1 MNPANLNEEYSITTT
16 NKIIN
21 TIDVRIT
28 SVGGFTDRRVVVTL
42 AVIAV
47 LVIAG
52 AVVAAMFLKN
62 MPKDIN
68 SVDDLKGS
76 NIAVQKGSTADDY
89 VTDHYETNNSADVI
103 RFVDFE
109 VIFKDLEGKKVDAV
123 IMDKAPA
130 KVYLK
135 NHSGLRILSDVLQN
149 EDYGF
154 IFNNTNTELRDK
166 FNAKLTEMKDDGK
179 LDEIKEYWYTHG
191 DGAAAS
197 ITENG
202 TGETIRVVTD
212 SSFPPYDSKNGNE
225 FTGMDMDI
233 VREICNRLDYK
244 VQFATVGFDSIIDE
258 VSKGNYDVGASA
270 LSITEDRKAKV
281 LFSECYESS
290 ELIVVTRA

>member
-1 MNPANLNEEYSITTT
+1 
-16 NKIIN
+16 
-21 TIDVRIT
+21 
-28 SVGGFTDRRVVVTL
+28 
-42 AVIAV
+42 
-47 LVIAG
+47 
-52 AVVAAMFLKN
+52 
-62 MPKDIN
+62 
-68 SVDDLKGS
+68 
-76 NIAVQKGSTADDY
+76 
-89 VTDHYETNNSADVI
+89 
-103 RFVDFE
+103 
-109 VIFKDLEGKKVDAV
+109 
-123 IMDKAPA
+123 
-130 KVYLK
+130 
-135 NHSGLRILSDVLQN
+135 
-149 EDYGF
+149 
-154 IFNNTNTELRDK
+154 TNTELRDK

-191 DGAAAS
+191 DGAAAF

>member
-1 MNPANLNEEYSITTT
+1 M
-16 NKIIN
+16 
-21 TIDVRIT
+21 
-28 SVGGFTDRRVVVTL
+28 SVGGITDKRIVVTL

-47 LVIAG
+47 LAIAG
-52 AVVAAMFLKN
+52 AAVATMFFKN
-62 MPKDIN
+62 MPRDIN

-89 VTDHYETNNSADVI
+89 VTDHYESNYSTDVT
-103 RFVDFE
+103 RFTDFS
-109 VIFKDLEGKKVDAV
+109 VTFDDLRNKKVDAV

-135 NHSGLRILSDVLQN
+135 DHKELKILSDVLKK

-154 IFNNTNTELRDK
+154 IFNNENTELRDK
-166 FNAKLTEMKDDGK
+166 FNAQLTAMKADGK

-191 DGAAAS
+191 DGAAS
-197 ITENG
+197 IITHTGN
-202 TGETIRVVTD
+202 GETIRVVTD
-212 SSFPPYDSKNGNE
+212 SSFPPYDSKNGSE

-233 VREICNRLDYK
+233 VREICYRLDYN
-244 VQFATVGFDSIIDE
+244 VEFVTITFDSIIDE

-281 LFSECYESS
+281 LFSDSYETS
-290 ELIVVTRA
+290 ELVIVARA